1 MKVNQATID
10 LIKRWES
17 FVDHVYLC
25 AAGYRTIGFGHLVGQ
40 SEQFSTISI
49 EEAEELLQKDL
60 IFAINGVAR
69 NIKVPLTDNQFGAL
83 VSFAFNLGSGCLQ
96 RSTLRQRLNRS
107 DFDVENEFMKYVY
120 AGGKKLKGL
129 IRRRQAEANLFRS

>member
-1 MKVNQATID
+1 
-10 LIKRWES
+10 
-17 FVDHVYLC
+17 
-25 AAGYRTIGFGHLVGQ
+25 
-40 SEQFSTISI
+40 
-49 EEAEELLQKDL
+49 
-60 IFAINGVAR
+60 
-69 NIKVPLTDNQFGAL
+69 L

-96 RSTLRQRLNRS
+96 RSTLRQRLNRL